1 MLPHGSIH
9 GVEEMAN
16 LEPQIRPLDDDQAWY
31 VATRWQQLDGEYRA
45 NYLRILSVV
54 GFYLVHLIQ
63 HYRPWGWMDDGLP
76 ASRNFHLAVT
86 VIAAVWLLMAFAIEL
101 SLRQH
106 LFPKG
111 MMYLTTGMDFIL
123 LTAAVCLGNGQASPL
138 VLGYLLI
145 IVMSGTRF
153 SLPLVQCATCS
164 ALFAYLFL
172 MTVGK
177 WPALMGGRQIETIPR
192 YAQLMTL
199 LAIGIAGIIVGQ
211 LIRRFRVMADYYAA
225 RRVGGRPNEQ

>member
-1 MLPHGSIH
+1 M
-9 GVEEMAN
+9 
-16 LEPQIRPLDDDQAWY
+16 EPEVAPLDDDQAWY

-54 GFYLVHLIQ
+54 GFYLVHLVQ
-63 HYRPWGWMDDGLP
+63 HYRPWRWLDDGLP
-76 ASRNFHLAVT
+76 ASGGFHLAMT
-86 VIAAVWLLMAFAIEL
+86 VIAAVWLLMAFAIDL

-111 MMYLTTGMDFIL
+111 MMYLTTGMDLIL

-138 VLGYLLI
+138 ILGYLLI
-145 IVMSGTRF
+145 IVMSGMRV
-153 SLPLVQCATCS
+153 SLPLVRCATCS

-177 WPALMGGRQIETIPR
+177 WPELMGGRQIETIPR

-199 LAIGIAGIIVGQ
+199 LAIGITGIVVGQ
-211 LIRRFRVMADYYAA
+211 LIRRFRMMADYYAA
-225 RRVGGRPNEQ
+225 RRFGGRANGQ

>member
-1 MLPHGSIH
+1 MERK
-9 GVEEMAN
+9 V
-16 LEPQIRPLDDDQAWY
+16 RPLDDDQAWY

-54 GFYLVHLIQ
+54 SFYLVHLIQ
-63 HYRPWGWMDDGLP
+63 HYRPFGWLDDGLP
-76 ASRNFHLAVT
+76 ADNNFHLVVT
-86 VIAAVWLLMAFAIEL
+86 VIATVWLLMAFAIDL

-111 MMYLTTGMDFIL
+111 MMYVTTGMDLFL
-123 LTAAVCLGNGQASPL
+123 LTAAVCLGNGQSSPL
-138 VLGYLLI
+138 VLVYLLI

-153 SLPLVQCATCS
+153 SLPMVQCATGS

-177 WPALMGGRQIETIPR
+177 WPALLGGRQIEVLPR

-199 LAIGIAGIIVGQ
+199 LAIGITGVIVGQ

-225 RRVGGRPNEQ
+225 RRDGGHHHDQ